1 MQERKK
7 EDFYKKKRWSEMET
21 VFVDTNL
28 TEGLKL
34 FGGTRKIRK
43 MDAYTM
49 SNDEWQDV
57 EDKMIDWMIVLKF
70 KEMNGWMVGGYR
82 NTMSI

>member
-1 MQERKK
+1 
-7 EDFYKKKRWSEMET
+7 MET

-28 TEGLKL
+28 TEDLKL

-49 SNDEWQDV
+49 SNDE
-57 EDKMIDWMIVLKF
+57 
-70 KEMNGWMVGGYR
+70 
-82 NTMSI
+82 